1 MPIRPRPDFGFPEN
15 KTRTVSSSG
24 TSPTMTLRR
33 SKHNCVS
40 GIGPRGLILLAHV
53 LIERLPLSGSSV
65 GLCDPGRVLR
75 DPPVTRGADPD
86 REMTLMPLMK
96 GNLVLL

>member
-1 MPIRPRPDFGFPEN
+1 MYAISKFDLN
-15 KTRTVSSSG
+15 KCATVTSIMAYQGLFIEHRWVSG
-24 TSPTMTLRR
+24 T
-33 SKHNCVS
+33 
-40 GIGPRGLILLAHV
+40 GPRGLILLAHV

-75 DPPVTRGADPD
+75 DPPVTRGADPG